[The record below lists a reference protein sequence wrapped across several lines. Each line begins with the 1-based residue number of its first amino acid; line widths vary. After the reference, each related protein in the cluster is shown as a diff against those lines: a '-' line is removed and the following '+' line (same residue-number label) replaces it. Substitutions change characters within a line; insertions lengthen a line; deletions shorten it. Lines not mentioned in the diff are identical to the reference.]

1 MLAVSVSEMEWIAEA
16 MVSKDDDNARHFSL
30 PFSIGS

>member
-16 MVSKDDDNARHFSL
+16 MVSNDECEGAPCTAQEIRS
-30 PFSIGS
+30 

>member
-16 MVSKDDDNARHFSL
+16 MVSRSFRWSE
-30 PFSIGS
+30 PRVCV